1 VENNIQTML
10 ELCKEILVKVSF
22 DKYLFQ
28 KELQKSINW
37 IGSEE
42 IRNFRTWVLSKFG
55 RMYPEVIQSAFIRI
69 N

>member
-28 KELQKSINW
+28 KELQKSIQW
-37 IGSEE
+37 IKTEE
-42 IRNFRTWVLSKFG
+42 IRNFRTWVMSKFG
-55 RMYPEVIQSAFIRI
+55 GMYPEVIQTAFVRI
-69 N
+69 K